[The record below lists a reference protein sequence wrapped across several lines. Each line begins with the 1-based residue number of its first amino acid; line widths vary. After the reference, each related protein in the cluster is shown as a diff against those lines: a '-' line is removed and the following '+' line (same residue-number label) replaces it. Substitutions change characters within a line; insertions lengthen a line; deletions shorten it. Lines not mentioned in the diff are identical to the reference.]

1 MATKKRKAS
10 KVEAKPRA
18 KPKLSAETKNKKEL
32 LMRIHDRFKVMSDAD
47 DENRREALEDLKF
60 VNVPGAQWDENM
72 KKERGNR
79 PCYEFNKLRINGKR
93 VINEI
98 RANRPQ
104 GKVRSVEGGDQKA
117 AQLREGLCRN
127 IANMSDFDTITDQQA
142 EYQVDA
148 GMGAWRV
155 VTEYSDDT
163 AFDQDILIKPIKN
176 PFCLYAD
183 PACQDVLKRD
193 AEDWILTERIANKA
207 YESKYGKAEKISFDA
222 GEFDDE
228 DEWADDET
236 VRVVE
241 YWYKEPYE
249 KEILLVDTPTGRLT
263 VDGSS
268 DEAPGVKAKIA
279 AGEYKLV
286 KSRIARCH
294 RIMMCVASGDA
305 ILEGPVERPG
315 SQFPFVLVYGEW
327 KVVDGKVKWHGLHR
341 FSKDAQRSYNV
352 ARTSIDETIAQ
363 APQAKYWATPEQA
376 KGHTT
381 MWGEAHKKNFP
392 FLLFNADPK
401 QPGAPQRMGGPE
413 VPVALIQQTMV
424 SSQDIRDT
432 SGLHEA
438 SFGEESQEKSGVALA
453 RKQHQAQIVT
463 YNFPDNMAKGVKRT
477 WEILLDYIPEIYDTE
492 RELRV
497 IGMDGKEDYETVNE
511 IVPGPPDANGMP
523 TSVRVNDM
531 AAGKFDVTVTTGPS
545 YATQGQETAVILS
558 EMAAKSP
565 EIMQVGGDLMLKAMS
580 LATGLTQLDELGD
593 RWKTILPPAI
603 QKQLEQGK
611 EMPPEV
617 AAGMAKVE
625 QAMQLVQQQTQLV
638 QAAAQE
644 VQESKVASEQAKVNA
659 QKVLADIKIAEAQF
673 DANVT
678 KKLAEISIKEAQVSM
693 REAQLGSDEER
704 SKATIEGAGEAAKAL
719 ESIDGMVAQFME
731 AMHAAMAKMRAESGV
746 TVNLPQQQ
754 DTRPKSAKIQMVN
767 GERVLVPEYEGGQV
781 PEGGLAAIR
790 LVRDEKGNASAVRE
804 YKPKASRV
812 RVSAGP
818 DGSLQQTPEF

>member
-1 MATKKRKAS
+1 MAKRKPKAS
-10 KVEAKPRA
+10 KGEAKPRA
-18 KPKLSAETKNKKEL
+18 KKPTISAETKSKKEL
-32 LMRIHDRFKVMSDAD
+32 LLRIHDRFKIMSEAD

-72 KKERGNR
+72 KRERGTR

-104 GKVRSVEGGDQKA
+104 GKVRAVEGGDKKGA
-117 AQLREGLCRN
+117 ELREGLCRN

-193 AEDWILTERIANKA
+193 AEDWILTERLSNKA
-207 YESKYGKAEKISFDA
+207 YEAKYGKAEKISFDE

-228 DEWADDET
+228 NEWADDET

-241 YWYKEPYE
+241 YWYKEPYD
-249 KEILLVDTPTGRLT
+249 KRIMLVETPTGRLT

-268 DEAPGVKAKIA
+268 DEAPGVEAKIA
-279 AGEYKLV
+279 AGEYRLLKD
-286 KSRIARCH
+286 RTARSH
-294 RIMMCVASGDA
+294 RIMMCVASGSS

-315 SQFPFVLVYGEW
+315 TQFPFVLVYGEW

-376 KGHTT
+376 KGHTG
-381 MWGEAHKKNFP
+381 MWSEAHKKNFP
-392 FLLFNADPK
+392 FLLYNNDP
-401 QPGAPQRMGGPE
+401 QAQGAPQRMGGPD
-413 VPVALIQQTMV
+413 VPVALIQQTVV

-492 RELRV
+492 RELRI
-497 IGMDGKEDYETVNE
+497 IGADGAEDYETVNE
-511 IVPGPPDANGMP
+511 MVPSVDAEGMP
-523 TSVRVNDM
+523 TTVRVNDM
-531 AAGKFDVTVTTGPS
+531 AAGKYDVAVTTGPS
-545 YATQGQETAVILS
+545 FSTRREEAAALWSELAGQFPQIIAVAGDLI
-558 EMAAKSP
+558 AKSTDLP
-565 EIMQVGGDLMLKAMS
+565 YSDEIAKRLQTL
-580 LATGLTQLDELGD
+580 
-593 RWKTILPPAI
+593 LPPAI
-603 QKQLEQGK
+603 QQQISEGK
-611 EMPPEV
+611 DIPPE
-617 AAGMAKVE
+617 AMAVMAQAN
-625 QAMQLVQQQTQLV
+625 QAMEMVQQQTQLV
-638 QAAAQE
+638 QQAAQE
-644 VQESKVASEQAKVNA
+644 VQESKVASEQAKANA
-659 QKVLADIKIAEAQF
+659 QKVLSDIKVERAQF
-673 DANVT
+673 DASMT
-678 KKLAEISIKEAQVSM
+678 KQLAELAIKEAQLTM
-693 REAQLGSDEER
+693 RETQLEGDTKNAEGMVTGAKEA
-704 SKATIEGAGEAAKAL
+704 KAAL

-731 AMHAAMAKMRAESGV
+731 AIAGAVEKIKAESGV

-754 DTRPKSAKIQMVN
+754 DTRPKSAKIVMQN
-767 GERVLVPEYEGGQV
+767 GERVLVPDYEGGEV
-781 PEGGLAAIR
+781 PEGALAAIR
-790 LVRDEKGNASAVRE
+790 LVRDEQGNASAVRE
-804 YKPKASRV
+804 YKPKASRI
-812 RVSAGP
+812 RTSAGP
-818 DGSLQQTPEF
+818 DGQLVSTPEF